1 MLIEES
7 ERRQNVL
14 EQYLREMASSSMDD
28 EKVLDMAVKLRD
40 LYLGG
45 FRHNYSGFFPIIV
58 DIAQPDNGMD
68 LEFLSNNI
76 ENVRHLVEKDHV
88 EGGKE
93 FKWLYKPLSK
103 LSDHVNLEIARYA
116 YYSINEQKLQDME
129 AKNKTLNADLIKARQ
144 ELMVASK
151 QAHDMQTQY
160 TTILGIFASVIIG
173 FIGSFTFST
182 GVLDHVAEA
191 NVHQLVLVVL
201 LVGFFFYNMIASLL
215 GFLREINSWKL
226 GSVDDGSPHKRKK
239 NWKFWIINALII
251 LMLLIDIVA
260 WGVSGNNQKEA
271 RLESFITV
279 ETPSQVQ

>member
-7 ERRQNVL
+7 ERRQNAL

-28 EKVLDMAVKLRD
+28 EKVRDMAVKLKE
-40 LYLGG
+40 LYQKD
-45 FRHNYSGFFPIIV
+45 FRHSYSGFFPIIV
-58 DIAQPDNGMD
+58 EIARPDSKMD

-76 ENVRHLVEKDHV
+76 ENVRHLVEKDYV
-88 EGGKE
+88 DGEKE

-103 LSDHVNLEIARYA
+103 LSDHINLEIARYA
-116 YYSINEQKLQDME
+116 YYSINDQKLQDME
-129 AKNKTLNADLIKARQ
+129 AKNKMLNADLIKARQ

-151 QAHDMQTQY
+151 QAHDLQTQY

-215 GFLREINSWKL
+215 EFLREINSWKL
-226 GSVDDGSPHKRKK
+226 GSVDDGLPHKRKK
-239 NWKFWIINALII
+239 NWSFWIINALII
-251 LMLLIDIVA
+251 SMLLIDIVA
-260 WGVSGNNQKEA
+260 WGVSGNKPKESRA
-271 RLESFITV
+271 ETSIMV
-279 ETPSQVQ
+279 ETPSQAQ

>member
-7 ERRQNVL
+7 ERRQINL

-28 EKVLDMAVKLRD
+28 GKVRDMAVKLKD
-40 LYLGG
+40 LYKDG
-45 FRHNYSGFFPIIV
+45 FRHSYSSFFPIIV
-58 DIAQPDNGMD
+58 DIAQPDSEMD
-68 LEFLSNNI
+68 LDFLSNNI
-76 ENVRHLVEKDHV
+76 ENVRHLVEKDYV
-88 EGGKE
+88 EGEKE
-93 FKWLYKPLSK
+93 FKWLYRPLSK
-103 LSDHVNLEIARYA
+103 LSDHINLEIARYTQ
-116 YYSINEQKLQDME
+116 YSINEQKLQDME
-129 AKNKTLNADLIKARQ
+129 AKNKTLNADLIKAKQ

-215 GFLREINSWKL
+215 GFLKDINSWKPVTL
-226 GSVDDGSPHKRKK
+226 DTASAPKRTPDK
-239 NWKFWIINALII
+239 KFWILNAVIVG
-251 LMLLIDIVA
+251 MLLIDIIA
-260 WGVSGNNQKEA
+260 WGFFGNNQKEA
-271 RLESFITV
+271 RLESFTTV